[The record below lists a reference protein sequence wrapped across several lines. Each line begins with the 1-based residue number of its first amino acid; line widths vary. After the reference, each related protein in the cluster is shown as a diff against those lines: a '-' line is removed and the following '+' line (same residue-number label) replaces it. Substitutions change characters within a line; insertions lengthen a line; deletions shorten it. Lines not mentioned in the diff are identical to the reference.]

1 MNRVLKADWDLS
13 RQRGLEVGKT
23 KQLSHRGDSKA
34 DNRVD
39 NERNR
44 LPDLYNKRGYLP

>member
-13 RQRGLEVGKT
+13 RQRGLEAEKT
-23 KQLSHRGDSKA
+23 KQLSHRRDSKA

-39 NERNR
+39 NGRNR
-44 LPDLYNKRGYLP
+44 LLDLYNKLGHLP